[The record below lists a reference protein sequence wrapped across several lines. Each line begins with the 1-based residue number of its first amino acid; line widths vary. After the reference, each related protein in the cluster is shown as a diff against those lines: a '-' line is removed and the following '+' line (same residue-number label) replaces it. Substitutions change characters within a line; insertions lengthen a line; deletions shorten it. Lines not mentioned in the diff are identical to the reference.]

1 MSTGLLLWG
10 ISSCSSSKT
19 ENTEAAET
27 EKVTADQITSPTAD
41 TEDQVDA
48 EKAIVSDT
56 ITFAVVAASSSLLEI
71 RSSEQALS
79 KATNQEVK
87 NFAQQMITEHQKGY
101 QDLKMMQNA
110 KNQTVSTELLPKHQR
125 WYSKLMA
132 EDPKEFDD
140 EYMELQVEAHREA
153 VELFDNAARGHQ
165 DNELRA
171 YAEKTLP
178 NLRMHLE
185 TAKRIGDKV
194 DQIDL
199 SEFRQ
204 Q

>member
-1 MSTGLLLWG
+1 MKRFSYYLMSTGLLLWG

-41 TEDQVDA
+41 TEDTVDA

-56 ITFAVVAASSSLLEI
+56 ITFAVVAASSSLVEI

-153 VELFDNAARGHQ
+153 VELFDNAAKGHQ

-194 DQIDL
+194 D
-199 SEFRQ
+199 
-204 Q
+204 

>member
-1 MSTGLLLWG
+1 MKRFSYYLMSTGLLLWG

-41 TEDQVDA
+41 TEDTVDA

-194 DQIDL
+194 D
-199 SEFRQ
+199 
-204 Q
+204 

>member
-1 MSTGLLLWG
+1 MKRFSYYLMSTGLLLWG

-41 TEDQVDA
+41 TEDTVDA
-48 EKAIVSDT
+48 EKANVSDT

-71 RSSEQALS
+71 RSSEQALT

-87 NFAQQMITEHQKGY
+87 NFAQQMINEHQKGY
-101 QDLKMMQNA
+101 QELKMMQNA

-153 VELFDNAARGHQ
+153 VELFDNAAKGHQ

-194 DQIDL
+194 D
-199 SEFRQ
+199 
-204 Q
+204 

>member
-1 MSTGLLLWG
+1 MKRFSYYLMSTGLLLWG

-41 TEDQVDA
+41 TEDTVDA

-71 RSSEQALS
+71 RSSEQALT

-194 DQIDL
+194 D
-199 SEFRQ
+199 
-204 Q
+204 

>member
-1 MSTGLLLWG
+1 MKRFSYYLMSTGLLLWG

-41 TEDQVDA
+41 TEDTVDA

-140 EYMELQVEAHREA
+140 EYMELLVEAHREA

-194 DQIDL
+194 D
-199 SEFRQ
+199 
-204 Q
+204 